1 VTLFNRLSGLAV
13 SLFGL
18 TMLVVII
25 PDQIELVDYGWVRPK
40 TVPDAMAVALIL
52 LGLAQAVTATGTIS
66 WRTGPALRA
75 LGFLAITTVAIWAMD
90 RFGFIVV
97 APVMMLVL
105 MLLIGERR
113 PLWLGLG
120 VLAVPA
126 AIWWTVIWLLDRTL
140 PG

>member
-1 VTLFNRLSGLAV
+1 MTTVDRLSGLAV
-13 SLFGL
+13 ALFGL
-18 TMLVVII
+18 ALLVFII
-25 PDQIELVDYGWVRPK
+25 PGQVETVDYGWVRPK
-40 TVPDAMAVALIL
+40 TVPNAMAVALIV
-52 LGLAQAVTATGTIS
+52 LGLMQTVFAKDGTAWQARA
-66 WRTGPALRA
+66 ALRA
-75 LGFLAITTVAIWAMD
+75 LGYLAATTLAVWSMG
-90 RFGFIVV
+90 RFGFVVV

-126 AIWWTVIWLLDRTL
+126 VVWLTVVRLLDRTL